1 MRPRQVLWPKLVVHG
16 AALLPLALLIWAF
29 WQDRLGPD
37 AVAEMTRRTGRIALV
52 FLMLS
57 LVPTVFARATGYR
70 QALRIRRAL
79 GLYSFM
85 YAAVHFLTYVGLDYR
100 FNLRLVL
107 EAIRVGR
114 LVWVGLGAFVIMVP
128 LAVTSTRG
136 WIRRLGKNWKRLH
149 RSAYVA
155 AALAVLHYSWR
166 FKELRTAPLLVG
178 AALLILLVARLPLA
192 VRILPGRRE
201 QT

>member
-1 MRPRQVLWPKLVVHG
+1 
-16 AALLPLALLIWAF
+16 
-29 WQDRLGPD
+29 
-37 AVAEMTRRTGRIALV
+37 MTRRTGRIALV